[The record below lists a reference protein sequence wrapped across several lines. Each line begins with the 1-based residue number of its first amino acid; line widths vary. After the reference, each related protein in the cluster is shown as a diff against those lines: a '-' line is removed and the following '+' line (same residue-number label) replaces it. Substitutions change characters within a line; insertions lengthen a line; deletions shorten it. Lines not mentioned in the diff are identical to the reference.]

1 MNRKE
6 QVDMVLCKDVLNF
19 MDQIAPFELA
29 EEWDNIGL
37 MAGSGNAEV
46 KKILVCLDVT
56 TDALRYAAE
65 VKADLIVAHHPM
77 IFKGLKRV
85 CDDEAKGRMIYTAV
99 RNGIGVIS
107 AHTNLDYADMGV
119 NVQLA
124 SVLELSNTEILG
136 GGPGRVGMLEKRM
149 NFDEFVMHV
158 KGKLDVP
165 HIRVAGKV
173 NNEIQKVAV
182 FSGSFDDDLD
192 AVLQSGADAVVTG
205 DIKHHT
211 ALDACEAGIC
221 IIDAGHFAT
230 ERVVLPYLAGAL
242 KKRFSEIETFC
253 FEQETD
259 PFITY

>member
-1 MNRKE
+1 
-6 QVDMVLCKDVLNF
+6 MVSCKDVLDF
-19 MDQIAPFELA
+19 LDKIAPFEMA

-56 TDALRYAAE
+56 SASLRYAIE
-65 VKADLIVAHHPM
+65 MKTDLIVTHHPM

-85 CDDEAKGRMIYTAV
+85 CDDEAKGRLIYTAV
-99 RNGIGVIS
+99 RSGIGVIS
-107 AHTNLDYADMGV
+107 AHTNLDYADGGV

-124 SVLELSNTEILG
+124 SVLGLSNTTILG

-149 NFDEFVMHV
+149 SFDEFVMHV
-158 KGKLDVP
+158 KRKLEVP
-165 HIRVAGKV
+165 HIKTAGKV
-173 NNEIQKVAV
+173 NDRIQKVAV
-182 FSGSFDDDLD
+182 FSGSFDDDLG
-192 AVLQSGADAVVTG
+192 AVLESGADAVVTG
-205 DIKHHT
+205 DLKYHT
-211 ALDACEAGIC
+211 AIDAGEAGIC

-253 FEQETD
+253 FEHEAD